1 MFGINL
7 GEFGIIAVIALI
19 VIGPERLPRYAETLG
34 RLVREG
40 RKMALGLR
48 EQVREEIGPEF
59 DDVDWRKLDPRQY
72 DPRRIVKEALADTFD
87 DVVPTKPTSA
97 TPAAA
102 AGGVAGGTVGGGAKS
117 VGGAAAPG
125 GPDLTKRAAGGTGG
139 ADAGA
144 ATAAPAPSAAPF
156 DDDAT

>member
-1 MFGINL
+1 MFGINGQEL
-7 GEFGIIAVIALI
+7 LIILVVALV

-72 DPRRIVKEALADTFD
+72 DPRRIVKEALADTFE
-87 DVVPTKPTSA
+87 DVVPTKKTSA

-102 AGGVAGGTVGGGAKS
+102 AGAGAGGGAKS
-117 VGGAAAPG
+117 VEASA
-125 GPDLTKRAAGGTGG
+125 GPDLTKRATGG
-139 ADAGA
+139 ADGSG
-144 ATAAPAPSAAPF
+144 TTAPAAAPF